1 MPLRPVSELGLV
13 DITDVPAR
21 SNRTAT
27 RGDSTQGKRDAG
39 RRAGTGRAAGTPKR
53 GRTAP
58 ATAEGSGGKSNR
70 ARSRTATNVG
80 NTSERPSAR
89 KQRNVPAIGS
99 DQIKVALAQGGVSS
113 KSRGMSAST
122 TSLERSRGRS
132 KAASDSRS
140 GGANRS
146 ATTRT
151 PKRPDGPV
159 DRTRGATT
167 ARRQTPA
174 GSRPKRN
181 AAARD
186 GHRSRNGPRPDH
198 TKPSSATKLGI
209 YALAGAS
216 LVAGG
221 LLLVRAALH
230 R

>member
-27 RGDSTQGKRDAG
+27 RGDSTQRKRDAG
-39 RRAGTGRAAGTPKR
+39 GRAGTRGAAGTPKR
-53 GRTAP
+53 GSTAP
-58 ATAEGSGGKSNR
+58 ATAGRSGGKSNR

-89 KQRNVPAIGS
+89 KQRNVPGS
-99 DQIKVALAQGGVSS
+99 DQIKVVLAQEGVSS

-122 TSLERSRGRS
+122 TSSERSRGRS
-132 KAASDSRS
+132 KAASGSRS

-151 PKRPDGPV
+151 PKRPNGPV

-167 ARRQTPA
+167 ARRQTSA
-174 GSRPKRN
+174 ASRPKRN
-181 AAARD
+181 TAARD

-198 TKPSSATKLGI
+198 AKPSSATKLGI

-221 LLLVRAALH
+221 LLLARAALH